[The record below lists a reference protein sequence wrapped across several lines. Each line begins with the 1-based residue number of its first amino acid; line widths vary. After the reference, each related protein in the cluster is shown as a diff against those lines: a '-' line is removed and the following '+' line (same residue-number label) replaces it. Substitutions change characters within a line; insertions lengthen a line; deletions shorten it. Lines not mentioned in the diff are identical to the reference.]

1 MSASLL
7 HRFFPFLAVL
17 GSVTAL
23 GIGTSWAKHWLFPV
37 VGAQGTT
44 AVRVGFS
51 ALLVLLLWR
60 PWRWHLSRADARA
73 VMLYGAALGGM
84 NLMFYMS
91 LRNLPFGLAVAIE
104 FSGPLAVAIWS
115 SRRAVD
121 FVWVALAMA
130 GLGMLLPLGLNGS
143 TLDPVGV
150 LYALGAA
157 VFWALYIVFGKRAGH
172 LHAGHTVSLG
182 LLVAALVV
190 VPVGVV
196 HAGAALLSPTVLLI
210 GLAVAAV
217 SSAIPISLE
226 MMALKRLPKEAFGI
240 MISMEP
246 AVAAVLALLLLG
258 EHLSAIQWLAIG
270 CIIAASMG
278 SAMTAGRPSGA
289 DRAAPQAAW
298 NRAPPGHVQTSGMAV
313 TLTPGRR
320 QRMTRT
326 ERAPWPE
333 WVYLTGAAHDAHFAV
348 ATIQGR

>member
-91 LRNLPFGLAVAIE
+91 LRTLPFGLAVAIE

-143 TLDPVGV
+143 T
-150 LYALGAA
+150 
-157 VFWALYIVFGKRAGH
+157 
-172 LHAGHTVSLG
+172 
-182 LLVAALVV
+182 V

-240 MISMEP
+240 M
-246 AVAAVLALLLLG
+246 
-258 EHLSAIQWLAIG
+258 
-270 CIIAASMG
+270 
-278 SAMTAGRPSGA
+278 
-289 DRAAPQAAW
+289 
-298 NRAPPGHVQTSGMAV
+298 
-313 TLTPGRR
+313 
-320 QRMTRT
+320 
-326 ERAPWPE
+326 
-333 WVYLTGAAHDAHFAV
+333 
-348 ATIQGR
+348 

>member
-1 MSASLL
+1 MSASPLRSLL
-7 HRFFPFLAVL
+7 HRSFPFLAVL

-91 LRNLPFGLAVAIE
+91 LRTLPFGLAVAIE
-104 FSGPLAVAIWS
+104 FAGPLAVAIWS

-121 FVWVALAMA
+121 FVWVALAIA

-150 LYALGAA
+150 FYALGAA
-157 VFWALYIVFGKRAGH
+157 VFWGLYIVFGKRAGH
-172 LHAGHTVSLG
+172 LHAGHSVSLG

-196 HAGAALLSPTVLLI
+196 HAGAALLSPAVLLI
-210 GLAVAAV
+210 GVAVAAV

-246 AVAAVLALLLLG
+246 AVAALVAMALLG
-258 EHLSAIQWLAIG
+258 EHLSVVQWLAIG
-270 CIIAASMG
+270 CIMAASMG
-278 SAMTAGRPSGA
+278 SAMTAARPAAA
-289 DRAAPQAAW
+289 DHAAPQAA
-298 NRAPPGHVQTSGMAV
+298 
-313 TLTPGRR
+313 
-320 QRMTRT
+320 
-326 ERAPWPE
+326 
-333 WVYLTGAAHDAHFAV
+333 
-348 ATIQGR
+348 

>member
-60 PWRWHLSRADARA
+60 PWRWHLSRSDARA
-73 VMLYGAALGGM
+73 IFLYGAALGGM

-91 LRNLPFGLAVAIE
+91 LRTLPFGLAVAIE

-115 SRRAVD
+115 SRRGVD

-157 VFWALYIVFGKRAGH
+157 VFWGLYIVFGKRAGH

-196 HAGAALLSPTVLLI
+196 HAGSALLSPSVLLI
-210 GLAVAAV
+210 GVAVAAV

-246 AVAAVLALLLLG
+246 AVAAVLALMLLG
-258 EHLSAIQWLAIG
+258 EHLSGLQWLAIG
-270 CIIAASMG
+270 CIVAASMG
-278 SAMTAGRPSGA
+278 SAATAARPSG
-289 DRAAPQAAW
+289 
-298 NRAPPGHVQTSGMAV
+298 GHSMGSKKIATSA
-313 TLTPGRR
+313 
-320 QRMTRT
+320 
-326 ERAPWPE
+326 
-333 WVYLTGAAHDAHFAV
+333 
-348 ATIQGR
+348 